1 MCSGRLVW
9 IVEARMSYGAQSA
22 PPLFS
27 LVNQILLSGLV
38 SHSCPCVD
46 QKVSLIMSWC
56 SWVINEAS
64 PPFVRLAGK
73 YSTQVFFF
81 FFFPVHID
89 FSILSL
95 SIYCLSRMYLF
106 FPGLLVSANSL
117 SFGSHASFLDL
128 PLGAWLLSS
137 WVLHSWIPD
146 PFWNREW
153 HSILSWQTFT
163 SLSEKKESG
172 RCLWK
177 SRTQNGNDRVSQT
190 VRK

>member
-1 MCSGRLVW
+1 MNCNCRKRNSMWVMCSGRLVW

-46 QKVSLIMSWC
+46 QKVSLILSWC

-81 FFFPVHID
+81 FFFPCTHRLFYSFTFNILPLKNV
-89 FSILSL
+89 SILSGFA
-95 SIYCLSRMYLF
+95 CLCKFPFLWQPCLLPWFASR
-106 FPGLLVSANSL
+106 SL
-117 SFGSHASFLDL
+117 TAF
-128 PLGAWLLSS
+128 
-137 WVLHSWIPD
+137 
-146 PFWNREW
+146 
-153 HSILSWQTFT
+153 
-163 SLSEKKESG
+163 
-172 RCLWK
+172 
-177 SRTQNGNDRVSQT
+177 
-190 VRK
+190 